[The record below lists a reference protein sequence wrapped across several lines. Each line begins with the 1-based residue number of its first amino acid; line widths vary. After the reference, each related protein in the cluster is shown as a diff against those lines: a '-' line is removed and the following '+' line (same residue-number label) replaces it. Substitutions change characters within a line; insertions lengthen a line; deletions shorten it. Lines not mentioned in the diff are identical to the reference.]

1 MTKNELIKLLKPY
14 LQTQESISTIKD
26 LDEMEIESFMTDV
39 CWTIGD
45 WEQHPDE
52 VADLFSDYFA
62 CEIA

>member
-1 MTKNELIKLLKPY
+1 MTKNELTEFLEPY
-14 LQTQESISTIKD
+14 LKTQESILTMED
-26 LDEMEIESFMTDV
+26 LDEMEIKSFQTDA

-45 WEQHPDE
+45 WKQHPDE

>member
-45 WEQHPDE
+45 WKEHPDE
-52 VADLFSDYFA
+52 VADLFADYFA

>member
-1 MTKNELIKLLKPY
+1 MTKNELTELLKPH

-26 LDEMEIESFMTDV
+26 LDEMEIDSFVKEMR
-39 CWTIGD
+39 WILPQW
-45 WEQHPDE
+45 WETPDE